1 MTNTS
6 TVKTNSNIIPMTS
19 ATVNQLHKAG
29 FTRSQIVKM
38 KHLSPHVPTQP
49 IKSLEDIKKVKEYFL
64 SRPKSYRTLNT
75 NIRNY
80 AIFTFG
86 INTNYRGSDL
96 LNFKIKDVLNPN
108 LTFKDEYTTI
118 ESKTGKTKL
127 FYLCDNVKES
137 IKMYLNTRPN
147 FSLNDYLFVSKKSH
161 IDEDTG
167 KLTNQ
172 LTLRGLNHALEKMS
186 KEVNLSA
193 HHKSSHMMRKTWAYQ
208 KYEAHKDNPYV
219 LNTIQDALNH
229 SSEKTTLKYI
239 GIDNEV
245 KRDLY
250 LNDQL

>member
-6 TVKTNSNIIPMTS
+6 TVKTNLNLTSNIIPMSS

-49 IKSLEDIKKVKEYFL
+49 IKSLEDIKKIKDYFL
-64 SRPKSYRTLNT
+64 SQPETYRNTNT

-80 AIFTFG
+80 CIFVFN
-86 INTNYRGSDL
+86 INVGLRASDL
-96 LNFKIKDVLNPN
+96 LNLKIKDVLNSN
-108 LTFKDEYTTI
+108 LTFKDECMII

-127 FYLCDNVKES
+127 FNVCSNAREA

-147 FSLNDYLFVSKKSH
+147 FSMNNYLFVSKK
-161 IDEDTG
+161 TNG
-167 KLTNQ
+167 KMTVRALNYVMTNMSKNV
-172 LTLRGLNHALEKMS
+172 GLNE
-186 KEVNLSA
+186 
-193 HHKSSHMMRKTWAYQ
+193 HHSSSHVLRKTFAYQ
-208 KYEAHKDNPYV
+208 RYIAHKDDPYV
-219 LNTIQDALNH
+219 LSTIQSVLNH
-229 SSEKTTLKYI
+229 SSEKTTLKYL

-250 LNDQL
+250 LNDEL